1 MIKYNP
7 KNWFGLI
14 FAFRR
19 SDTLRMLW
27 KEILYIGIFSAILSY
42 VLIEFGGPHK
52 YLQSLLTVYS
62 LIGFVISLLLVFRTN
77 TAYDRWWEGRK
88 KWGAL
93 VNDTRNLAIK
103 ISTIVKDKEAHEYFA
118 KSIPNFVFATKEHLR
133 EGVLFED
140 LEGTQE
146 EIARL
151 KTKEHVP
158 NAISRDMYERLHELK
173 TKGEITQEEFITID
187 HNINALLDSLGACE
201 RIKNTPIPFS
211 YSLFIKKFIFVY
223 VTTIPLGFIPLFGY
237 GSILIAM
244 FLFYILVSMEVLAE
258 EIEDPFGQ
266 DESDLPTDDLC
277 VKIRGNVREIFALPN
292 QQ

>member
-1 MIKYNP
+1 MIKYDP
-7 KNWFGLI
+7 KSWFSLI

-27 KEILYIGIFSAILSY
+27 KEILYIGIFSAVLTY
-42 VLIEFGGPHK
+42 VIIEHVRNPQYFEP
-52 YLQSLLTVYS
+52 LLAVYS

-103 ISTIVKDKEAHEYFA
+103 IGTMVKEPSAHKYFSKA
-118 KSIPNFVFATKEHLR
+118 IPNFVFATKEHLR
-133 EGVLFED
+133 EGVIFEE
-140 LEGTQE
+140 LEGSEE
-146 EIARL
+146 EINRL
-151 KTKEHVP
+151 KSKDHVP
-158 NAISRDMYERLHELK
+158 NAISQDMYARLHELK
-173 TKGEITQEEFITID
+173 SNGEITQEEFITID

-211 YSLFIKKFIFVY
+211 YSLFIKKFIFVF

-237 GSILIAM
+237 GTILIAM
-244 FLFYILVSMEVLAE
+244 FLFYVLVSMEVLAE
-258 EIEDPFGQ
+258 EIEDPFGK
-266 DESDLPTDDLC
+266 DASDLPTDELC
-277 VKIRGNVREIFALPN
+277 VKIRANVKEIFETN
-292 QQ
+292 